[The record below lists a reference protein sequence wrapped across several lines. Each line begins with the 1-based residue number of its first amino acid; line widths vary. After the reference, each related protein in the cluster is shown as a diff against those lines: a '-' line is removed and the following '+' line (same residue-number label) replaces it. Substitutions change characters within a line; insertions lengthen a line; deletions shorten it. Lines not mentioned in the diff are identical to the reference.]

1 MLARPDS
8 VSARS
13 RQSGFIPGMVIEIN
27 IALAVAAVVVGLLL
41 PASQWKF
48 RPVPVDPRAAVFVV
62 PGAAVASAPA
72 GWTVAPQAG
81 GGVSLRKAESAWTA
95 WVVPALVVATVVTI
109 FTAALYW
116 PYWLALVLLGA
127 TWWYGLESAPGL
139 QSVRIGA
146 DGALEL
152 KGAVRHT
159 AVIGGSEKVA
169 ANEVETVFVHKDLP
183 QVFLVYQ
190 RDKKRLGWRIYADT
204 PAEAHAIAALVQS
217 SLKPAPATRQNDANK

>member
-1 MLARPDS
+1 
-8 VSARS
+8 
-13 RQSGFIPGMVIEIN
+13 MVIQIN
-27 IALAVAAVVVGLLL
+27 IAIAVAAVVVGLLL

-48 RPVPVDPRAAVFVV
+48 KPLPVDPKATVFVAPAAVI
-62 PGAAVASAPA
+62 ASAPA
-72 GWTVAPQAG
+72 GWTVAPQEG
-81 GGVSLRKAESAWTA
+81 GGVSLRKAESPWTA
-95 WVVPALVVATVVTI
+95 WVVPALIVATVVTI

-139 QSVRIGA
+139 QSVKIAA

-159 AVIGGSEKVA
+159 AVIGGSEKVGA
-169 ANEVETVFVHKDLP
+169 KEFDTVLVHKERP
-183 QVFLVYQ
+183 EVYLVYQ
-190 RDKKRLGWRIYADT
+190 RDKKRLGWRVYADT

-217 SLKPAPATRQNDANK
+217 RLKPAPANRQNDAKK

>member
-1 MLARPDS
+1 
-8 VSARS
+8 
-13 RQSGFIPGMVIEIN
+13 MVIEIN
-27 IALAVAAVVVGLLL
+27 IAIAVAAVLVGLLL

-48 RPVPVDPRAAVFVV
+48 KPVPLEANPALLVAPA
-62 PGAAVASAPA
+62 AAVASAPA

-81 GGVSLRKAESAWTA
+81 GGISLRKAESAWTA
-95 WVVPALVVATVVTI
+95 WVVPALIVATVVTI

-139 QSVRIGA
+139 QSVKIGA
-146 DGALEL
+146 DGAIEL

-159 AVIGGSEKVA
+159 AVIGGSERVA
-169 ANEVETVFVHKDLP
+169 AQEIETVFVHKEHP
-183 QVFLVYQ
+183 EVYLVYQ
-190 RDKKRLGWRIYADT
+190 RDKERRGWRIYAET

-217 SLKPAPATRQNDANK
+217 HLKPPPPPPLSGGKK